1 MQGDELGNRV
11 EAHERSGPSGHWTES
26 HRSYWRCDTEELL
39 EQPGAGK
46 QTTKGPPS
54 ANPTGVQHRSAIR
67 LSPAKQGLP
76 DKGGAGGVA
85 GMALGSDQVAWVPVV
100 IECHVA
106 LAVVSKPPFYPALL
120 CCSSLRFRASTSGE
134 HGLVVLGAWSYHVV
148 RRCHCS
154 GRAPLADH
162 HGVPWAGPAHRWQL
176 LACLKS
182 PLADHHGARSA
193 NPSCWK
199 GWPLSCGFSCDL
211 AMDDRLLKEW
221 QYGYGFGGAVD

>member
-1 MQGDELGNRV
+1 MTRGADE
-11 EAHERSGPSGHWTES
+11 EAIGIAGSWDTNNQETPLCEP
-26 HRSYWRCDTEELL
+26 YW
-39 EQPGAGK
+39 
-46 QTTKGPPS
+46 
-54 ANPTGVQHRSAIR
+54 
-67 LSPAKQGLP
+67 SPIP
-76 DKGGAGGVA
+76 VCNSVVA
-85 GMALGSDQVAWVPVV
+85 GEAGSSRQGWRRLGWRLAVIKVAWVPVV

-106 LAVVSKPPFYPALL
+106 LAVVSKPPFYSALL
-120 CCSSLRFRASTSGE
+120 CCSSLRFCASTSGK

-148 RRCHCS
+148 LRCHCS
-154 GRAPLADH
+154 GLAPLAD
-162 HGVPWAGPAHRWQL
+162 AHRWQL

-221 QYGYGFGGAVD
+221 QYGYGFCGTVD